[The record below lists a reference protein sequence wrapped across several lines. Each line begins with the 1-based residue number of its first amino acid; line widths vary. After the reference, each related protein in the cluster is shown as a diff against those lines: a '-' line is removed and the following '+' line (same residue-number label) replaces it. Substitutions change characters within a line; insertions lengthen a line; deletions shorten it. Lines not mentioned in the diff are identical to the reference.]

1 MCCTKSDTALDLPR
15 RHPKYPPGPMWVNEV
30 DDKGEIGD
38 DPIIKELD
46 DRTPTR
52 LGARTALKQD
62 GAVIRQ

>member
-1 MCCTKSDTALDLPR
+1 
-15 RHPKYPPGPMWVNEV
+15 MWVNEV